1 MNKKYKICFGIVF
14 VIIITVVIFNLPIRK
29 SEIIHEFTP
38 NTIQPDKTS
47 INVVFYDTSTDSF
60 KKLSVFSNSVVDF
73 DLLKNQKG
81 EPLTIDSKT
90 LNQIDDLNHTLFM
103 YSDNVLCAINL
114 KNYNDDK
121 EYFNTYKDIWLL
133 IQDEE
138 NLGQYINYNDK
149 KPRVYEI
156 YDIQIFDNNNK
167 TQYDNTAATISYGLA
182 AKYITNK
189 TSLINDIY
197 CDNIRPCETLGK
209 GMSIKDKKGKLISE
223 KASIIKGNTF
233 KPNDILKSFDG
244 ITYRFP
250 NKLKGPSENS
260 NFNGMLYYAR
270 FYKQDYQFVQEKR
283 AMMGSKESN
292 ITVSN
297 PVGVAFISV
306 YYQN

>member
-138 NLGQYINYNDK
+138 NLGQYINYND
-149 KPRVYEI
+149 
-156 YDIQIFDNNNK
+156 
-167 TQYDNTAATISYGLA
+167 
-182 AKYITNK
+182 
-189 TSLINDIY
+189 
-197 CDNIRPCETLGK
+197 
-209 GMSIKDKKGKLISE
+209 
-223 KASIIKGNTF
+223 
-233 KPNDILKSFDG
+233 
-244 ITYRFP
+244 
-250 NKLKGPSENS
+250 
-260 NFNGMLYYAR
+260 
-270 FYKQDYQFVQEKR
+270 
-283 AMMGSKESN
+283 
-292 ITVSN
+292 
-297 PVGVAFISV
+297 
-306 YYQN
+306 